1 MKDKKKEID
10 DNKITG
16 FFDKETEFKGDLKFK
31 GSFRIDGRF
40 KGKIDSGSVLIVGE
54 NGKVEADIKAGYMI
68 VNGEIKGHIQAA
80 EKIEINST
88 GRIIGT
94 IITPKLVVEEGAY
107 LEATCQTTDKAPPI
121 LPQKDTQQGIKP

>member
-1 MKDKKKEID
+1 
-10 DNKITG
+10 
-16 FFDKETEFKGDLKFK
+16 
-31 GSFRIDGRF
+31 
-40 KGKIDSGSVLIVGE
+40 
-54 NGKVEADIKAGYMI
+54 MI

>member
-40 KGKIDSGSVLIVGE
+40 KGKIDSDSVLIVGE